1 MISWW
6 HLVTLF
12 IATFWFDLASCFT
25 KLTEGQLLRLLVIHT
40 NFLEGFI
47 LMRDFSCDF
56 SCIFCLLF
64 LQLIL
69 FIFCCQICLWWSF
82 SGEIYQTIHPCRVSS
97 INSLLSSSHFPNI
110 STHHR
115 KFLLIFLMSLI
126 VCICL
131 TAIFIFWINLL
142 LPLLICLC
150 LSVNSFFFCS

>member
-1 MISWW
+1 MILWW

-12 IATFWFDLASCFT
+12 IASFWFDLASCFS
-25 KLTEGQLLRLLVIHT
+25 KLTEGQLLGLLVIHT

-47 LMRDFSCDF
+47 LLRDFSCDF

-69 FIFCCQICLWWSF
+69 FIFCCQICLWWTL
-82 SGEIYQTIHPCRVSS
+82 SGEIYKTVHPCHVSS

-115 KFLLIFLMSLI
+115 KFLLIFLIIPVFEKRKTKSLI
-126 VCICL
+126 SALVI
-131 TAIFIFWINLL
+131 A
-142 LPLLICLC
+142 
-150 LSVNSFFFCS
+150 SVVVMTSGSRSGSSKD